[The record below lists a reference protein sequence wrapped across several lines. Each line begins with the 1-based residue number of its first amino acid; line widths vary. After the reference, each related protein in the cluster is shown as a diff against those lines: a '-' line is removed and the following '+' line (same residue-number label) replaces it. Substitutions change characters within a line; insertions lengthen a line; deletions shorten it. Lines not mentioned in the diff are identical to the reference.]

1 MFHQPTMPYRVER
14 HQGSVGVQT
23 WAKFP
28 NGYARML
35 TADELAVYEYVEHLE
50 ARLIESEARSKK
62 K

>member
-1 MFHQPTMPYRVER
+1 MPYRVER

-35 TADELAVYEYVEHLE
+35 TADELAVYEYLEHLE